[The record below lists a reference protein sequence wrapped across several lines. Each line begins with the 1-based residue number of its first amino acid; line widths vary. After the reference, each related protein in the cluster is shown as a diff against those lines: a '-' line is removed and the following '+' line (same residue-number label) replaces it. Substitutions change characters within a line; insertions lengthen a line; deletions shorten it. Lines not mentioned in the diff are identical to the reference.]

1 MYGFKFFY
9 GNNAG
14 TTANHGYHALLPSLI
29 LPSRIP
35 KAQHK
40 YKQKKKQ
47 NSKTFVKVQELK
59 HITAY

>member
-1 MYGFKFFY
+1 MALNFSMETMQGQQP
-9 GNNAG
+9 
-14 TTANHGYHALLPSLI
+14 TTQPSHI